1 LLKRLILTLANGI
14 ALFMILMLHIITPR
28 ASRKTILFGVRVPED
43 AIYYTEVQELYEK
56 YEKISQIIG
65 ITFLIILSILV
76 FYFDKLSF
84 QILSIF
90 LYIGILFLI
99 YLGFNRKARKLKRA
113 KNWDKIGS
121 QVIIVDKEDSLEFK
135 TKTEDD
141 LWILGNTIYCNSED
155 SSLFVKKR
163 YGTGWTINMGR
174 FLGKFLFLIL
184 IIGLAVVII
193 KLIKL

>member
-1 LLKRLILTLANGI
+1 MLKRLILTLANGI